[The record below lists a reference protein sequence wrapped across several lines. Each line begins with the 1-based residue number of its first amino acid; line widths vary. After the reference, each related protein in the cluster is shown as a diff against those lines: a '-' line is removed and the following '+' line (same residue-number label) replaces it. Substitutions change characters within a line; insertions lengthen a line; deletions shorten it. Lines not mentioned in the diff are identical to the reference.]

1 VSLHPIKCNGIE
13 KMTKPSTDRKKK
25 NEAAQWIHFTKKTCC
40 GWGALFTAVSAFMFF
55 VGVLVGRGNAP
66 VHFDIDAL
74 QRDLAALKA
83 RSSRD
88 DVVPPAALI
97 PTFADKSDLEFYETL
112 PAGEDTSF
120 SDDFKK
126 SGAEKDAA
134 PWKQKQA
141 MKTATMK
148 KKSVPIVSQPASPSH
163 TLPSVS
169 KKVAVPAAKPVLH
182 HHTIQVAALK
192 DAEDAQQLLSRL
204 LKKGYPAYRFSSKSS
219 DGEKWHRV
227 RVGSFQEK
235 AAADALLYRLQRE
248 GFQGYVLRQ

>member
-1 VSLHPIKCNGIE
+1 
-13 KMTKPSTDRKKK
+13 
-25 NEAAQWIHFTKKTCC
+25 
-40 GWGALFTAVSAFMFF
+40 
-55 VGVLVGRGNAP
+55 
-66 VHFDIDAL
+66 
-74 QRDLAALKA
+74 
-83 RSSRD
+83 
-88 DVVPPAALI
+88 
-97 PTFADKSDLEFYETL
+97 
-112 PAGEDTSF
+112 
-120 SDDFKK
+120 
-126 SGAEKDAA
+126 
-134 PWKQKQA
+134 